1 MKKAGSRMAPRLFLT
16 VCGGLALC
24 ISAQAGTILTENF
37 NELATQLSA
46 TSVGVFTAIGGTN
59 VDIVGDPAFPGLCV
73 APEGNQCVDMGG
85 TGGNN
90 VGILQSAPITLL
102 PGFNYFL
109 SFDLI
114 GSQRILPGNPITT
127 STTVTFGSFN
137 RTFVLA
143 ATDITAGVVS
153 NALISVSSPTVTNL
167 TFTNNGSTNNNVGA
181 LLDNVTIAVTTPEP
195 SFVMLMGP
203 ALLGL
208 GLLRRRLVARR

>member
-1 MKKAGSRMAPRLFLT
+1 MKRTGSRMAPRLFLT
-16 VCGGLALC
+16 VCAGLALC
-24 ISAQAGTILTENF
+24 ISAQAGIILTENF
-37 NELATQLSA
+37 NELTTQLGA

-59 VDIVGDPAFPGLCV
+59 VDIVGFPAFSLCV

-85 TGGNN
+85 NGGNN
-90 VGILQSAPITLL
+90 PVGILQSAPITLL

-137 RTFVLA
+137 RTFVLP

-153 NALISVSSPTVTNL
+153 NALITVSSPSVTNL
-167 TFTNNGSTNNNVGA
+167 TFTNNGSSNNNVGA
-181 LLDNVTIAVTTPEP
+181 LLDNVTIAVTVPEP
-195 SFVMLMGP
+195 SYVMLMGP